1 MKKINEMEDAAT
13 TGANPFMMAGRM
25 TDATADAMKEA
36 AGNSAGA
43 MTGFMGMGMVG
54 MGQNGG
60 FGAAQNLYAMGQQQA
75 AAQKSAPVQ
84 EGWHCGCGA
93 TVTGNF
99 CPECGAKK
107 PAPKQSWTCACGATT
122 TGNFCPE
129 CGAKRPEGWT
139 CSCGAVNKGNFCPE
153 CGAKK
158 PE

>member
-1 MKKINEMEDAAT
+1 
-13 TGANPFMMAGRM
+13 
-25 TDATADAMKEA
+25 
-36 AGNSAGA
+36 
-43 MTGFMGMGMVG
+43 MTGFIGMGMVG
-54 MGQNGG
+54 MAQNGG

-75 AAQKSAPVQ
+75 AAQKTAPVQ

-93 TVTGNF
+93 TV
-99 CPECGAKK
+99 
-107 PAPKQSWTCACGATT
+107 